1 MPSGGKNNR
10 VINLGDSGGGDSDVT
25 AANVGVNLFTSNDN
39 VTVTPTTAVIT
50 DFVDALLT
58 SAPLIAPDVDYDN
71 LFSPDAVTG
80 IITYLGLTPRGFRIS
95 ISGRV
100 TSTSTGN
107 DDKVFIRA
115 IKGQGGTFVPFTGG
129 SKRYSAGKATGQLTS
144 EVGFSLE
151 VFGRFEVG
159 DQLKIQLS
167 KDFIGD
173 ITLKEVICVFSPVVA
188 GIL

>member
-1 MPSGGKNNR
+1 MPFGKK
-10 VINLGDSGGGDSDVT
+10 SGGGSS
-25 AANVGVNLFTSNDN
+25 VGVNLFTSNDN

-58 SAPLIAPDVDYDN
+58 SAPLTAPDVGYDN
-71 LFSPDAVTG
+71 LFSPDASTG
-80 IITYLGLTPRGFRIS
+80 IITYIGLEPRGFRVS

-107 DDKVFIRA
+107 DDKIFVRA
-115 IKGQGGTFVPFTGG
+115 IQNKDGTLVPFTGG
-129 SKRYSAGKATGQLTS
+129 SKRYPAGKASGQVTS

-151 VFGRFEVG
+151 VFGRFEAG

-167 KDFIGD
+167 KDFAGD
-173 ITLKEVICVFSPVVA
+173 ITLKEVICVFSPVSA
-188 GIL
+188 GIR